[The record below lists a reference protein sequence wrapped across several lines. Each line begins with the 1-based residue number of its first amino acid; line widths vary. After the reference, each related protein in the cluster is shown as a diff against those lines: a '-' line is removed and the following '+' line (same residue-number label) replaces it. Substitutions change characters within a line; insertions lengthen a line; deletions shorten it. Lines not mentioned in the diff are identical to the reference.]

1 MASVAKLPGTA
12 RGTAEEGPA
21 AEAKSGLAS
30 ALTVDTE
37 KVRGHLDE
45 VVRST
50 VEQTLNQLL
59 DEEADRVAGAGRY
72 ERSEERVDTRAGSYR
87 RKLQTKAGE
96 VELTVPRLRTL
107 PLETAIIE
115 RYKRRESSVEEALIE
130 MYLAGVSMRR
140 VEDITEALWG
150 TRVSASAVS
159 GMAQKVYGQIE
170 SWRNRKITGE
180 HAYVYLDGIWLK
192 RSWGGEMKN
201 VAVLIAIGVDAE
213 GYREVLGVTARG
225 REPRRAQPCVSTPFC
240 PNLISSWSHT
250 SMICPGFSRRSDS
263 KKGARSS

>member
-1 MASVAKLPGTA
+1 MSSVAKSAGRTRGASKEAWPVPGRPA
-12 RGTAEEGPA
+12 VSEGSADDGIGA
-21 AEAKSGLAS
+21 AEALCGAIR
-30 ALTVDTE
+30 VDTE
-37 KVRGHLDE
+37 RVRGHLDE

-96 VELTVPRLRTL
+96 VELTVPRLRKL

-170 SWRNRKITGE
+170 AWRNRRLEGE
-180 HAYVYLDGIWLK
+180 FAYVYLDGIWLK
-192 RSWGGEMKN
+192 RSWGGEVRNCSVPHKRWALN
-201 VAVLIAIGVDAE
+201 N
-213 GYREVLGVTARG
+213 G
-225 REPRRAQPCVSTPFC
+225 RAGG
-240 PNLISSWSHT
+240 ISWR
-250 SMICPGFSRRSDS
+250 PG
-263 KKGARSS
+263 AA